1 MRFAPFLLV
10 ALFIT
15 PLQAQSADAM
25 APFGLGIRVN
35 DFLSSI
41 ASVADGSSLSSGGAT
56 LLVPINVNAAFRI
69 EPEIGFGR
77 FSDGTSDG
85 DFTVSYTQFRTGVG
99 LMRLIPNDDYVLYVG
114 GRLQYSRATNSVD
127 FPGDND
133 DEESQSAFGLGPV
146 VGGEHYFS
154 SRFSLGGEAGL
165 FYRSFSSELDGEES
179 DTDTSSINT
188 VGSVFLRF
196 YF

>member
-1 MRFAPFLLV
+1 MRLPLFLLA
-10 ALFIT
+10 ALFVT
-15 PLQAQSADAM
+15 PVQAQQADAI
-25 APFGLGIRVN
+25 APFGIGIRVN

-41 ASVADGSSLSSGGAT
+41 ASVADGGGLSSGGAT
-56 LLVPINVNAAFRI
+56 LLVPINVGPSFRI

-77 FSDGTSDG
+77 FTNSSSDG
-85 DFTVSYTQFRTGVG
+85 DISITFTQFRTGVG
-99 LMRLIPNDDYVLYVG
+99 LMRLIPNGDYVLYAG
-114 GRLQYSRATNSVD
+114 GRLQYTRLTDSVE
-127 FPGDND
+127 FSGGND
-133 DEESQSAFGLGPV
+133 DEESQSVFGLGPV

-165 FYRSFSSELDGEES
+165 FYRSYDSESDGEES
-179 DTDTSSINT
+179 NIDTSSINT